1 MLFKLKNIFQILFF
15 QVCFLLFIFF
25 ITYFFYDSLTALSVL
40 YGGISSILPSILF
53 FLIFFFPF
61 RQLKPKKIIKTFYI
75 AGVVKIFSL
84 ILICVLMFKIG
95 LSSPFGYFFSLCF
108 IQLMFWI
115 GCFLFLNEDIS
126 LYEYKS

>member
-15 QVCFLLFIFF
+15 QACSLLFIFF
-25 ITYFFYDSLTALSVL
+25 ISYIFYDFLTALSVL
-40 YGGISSILPSILF
+40 YGGISSILPSMLF
-53 FLIFFFPF
+53 FFVFFFI
-61 RQLKPKKIIKTFYI
+61 LKEYTPRKIVNAFYV
-75 AGVVKIFSL
+75 AGIIKIFSL
-84 ILICVLMFKIG
+84 VLVCVLMFKIG
-95 LSSPFGYFFSLCF
+95 LSSPVGYFFSLSF